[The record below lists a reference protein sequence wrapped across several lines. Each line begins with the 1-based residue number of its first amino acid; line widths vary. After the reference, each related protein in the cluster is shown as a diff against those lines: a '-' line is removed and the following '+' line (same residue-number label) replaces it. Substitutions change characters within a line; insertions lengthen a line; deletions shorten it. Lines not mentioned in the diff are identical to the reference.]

1 MTVSITFQQRLL
13 LLLLLLYC
21 RACVRGVCTPAVADP
36 AHITLGRAAYTV
48 CVNSFFLS
56 LSLFVFFF
64 FLSLPNTFHASLP
77 VWLGHH
83 TGFIRDIN
91 WHLLC
96 PWRCCTVLAA
106 RWSNGPMRKLVT
118 VPRALFF
125 HCRFDFIS
133 LCRWLESWPSR
144 TRVGGSSHFV
154 PPRPSPQLHVFF
166 FFFLVINNR
175 LVAVAAS
182 IAGPA
187 SAANHSIWHGNPETR
202 SVPIQTTPCYDE
214 PIGGNP
220 AETIKCSAPLH
231 LQIEPGGAAAAAAAA
246 REQSYYSPVSTSFYP
261 REWSGFGQ
269 LLKLFRIVGLV
280 SIFSLFLYS
289 LSLSLFF
296 SKRRR
301 EDWATFKVS

>member
-1 MTVSITFQQRLL
+1 MIKWSNAQTRDRSS
-13 LLLLLLYC
+13 
-21 RACVRGVCTPAVADP
+21 G
-36 AHITLGRAAYTV
+36 
-48 CVNSFFLS
+48 S
-56 LSLFVFFF
+56 L
-64 FLSLPNTFHASLP
+64 LSLPFWFHLSLP
-77 VWLGHH
+77 LIGKLAITNSRRWLIA
-83 TGFIRDIN
+83 FRASAAK
-91 WHLLC
+91 
-96 PWRCCTVLAA
+96 PSAA
-106 RWSNGPMRKLVT
+106 RL
-118 VPRALFF
+118 
-125 HCRFDFIS
+125 
-133 LCRWLESWPSR
+133 
-144 TRVGGSSHFV
+144 
-154 PPRPSPQLHVFF
+154 F

-289 LSLSLFF
+289 LSLSF
-296 SKRRR
+296 SRK
-301 EDWATFKVS
+301 EEGKTWATFKVS